1 MEGLPDPFNWISQGL
16 FYDLNDSRNETRLT
30 GGNVDDNVS
39 NYTNQQMFNAFQ
51 SSIYT
56 LQDYRDK
63 LLLQNGNNQ
72 AVEITSLF
80 TQYGY

>member
-1 MEGLPDPFNWISQGL
+1 MV
-16 FYDLNDSRNETRLT
+16 NDQVNT
-30 GGNVDDNVS
+30 
-39 NYTNQQMFNAFQ
+39 YTNQQMFNAFQ

-72 AVEITSLF
+72 AEITSLF